1 MKNMAYWKAKMN
13 RSPLQLKNDD
23 EKKTFTIGGQVMTV
37 SDNRSEEEK
46 KKEQEQIAEEER
58 KKKEDQERI
67 QREIDGTAEYTP
79 DEQKEKLK
87 KHFKDAKKNKNKK

>member
-13 RSPLQLKNDD
+13 KSPLQLENDD
-23 EKKTFTIGGQVMTV
+23 EKKSVTIDGQTYTIT
-37 SDNRSEEEK
+37 DNRSEEEK

-67 QREIDGTAEYTP
+67 QKEIDGTAEYS
-79 DEQKEKLK
+79 DEEQLKRLK
-87 KHFKDAKKNKNKK
+87 KLVQN